1 MQLPN
6 RCGFMKNRVE
16 ESHMLKRIILFLTV
30 SLCMVAVAFASNPTE
45 QIKKTVDEVVRIVS
59 DKEMK
64 KNEVKRRQALKK
76 SISTIFDYTEMAK
89 RSLGKHWNVRTPAEK
104 KQFSEL
110 FATLL
115 ENSYASK
122 IESYNNEKIVYIKE
136 IVDEEHAEIKSK
148 VVTAARDEFTL
159 DYRLFK
165 QDGKWMVYDVV
176 IEGVSLVSNYRSQF
190 NKIITSNGYDKLV
203 KKLQSKNDEL
213 KAP

>member
-1 MQLPN
+1 MFKKIMLLLTASL
-6 RCGFMKNRVE
+6 FMI
-16 ESHMLKRIILFLTV
+16 SSAWAT
-30 SLCMVAVAFASNPTE
+30 PTE
-45 QIKKTVDEVVRIVS
+45 DVKKTVDEVVRIVA

-76 SISTIFDYTEMAK
+76 TISLIFDYSEMAK
-89 RSLGKHWNVRTPAEK
+89 RSLGKHWNVRTAAEK
-104 KQFSEL
+104 KQFAEL

-115 ENSYASK
+115 ENSYAGK

-136 IVDEEHAEIKSK
+136 ILEDDYAEIKSK

-165 QDGKWMVYDVV
+165 QNGKWMVYDVV

-190 NKIITSNGYDKLV
+190 NKIITANGYEKLV